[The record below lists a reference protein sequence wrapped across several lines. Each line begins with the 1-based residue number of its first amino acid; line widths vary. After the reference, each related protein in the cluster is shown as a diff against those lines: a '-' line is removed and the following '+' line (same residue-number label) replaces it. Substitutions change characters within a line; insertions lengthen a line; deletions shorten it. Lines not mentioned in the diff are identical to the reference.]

1 MKQWAVP
8 CSFPS
13 HGENRKRSPST
24 DRLSISGANQ
34 LTYGLLKF
42 RFGVE
47 KKRKIKDTH
56 NFRRADFIDRH
67 NDYTRLIHN
76 KRTL

>member
-1 MKQWAVP
+1 M
-8 CSFPS
+8 
-13 HGENRKRSPST
+13 
-24 DRLSISGANQ
+24 GATSSVQ
-34 LTYGLLKF
+34 SLGKLRTPIILG
-42 RFGVE
+42 G
-47 KKRKIKDTH
+47 KIKDTH